1 VCVIDAVSS
10 ARGRISIPEKMKF
23 VLAMEDYSVHG
34 VRDALNATL
43 AEYEPLKLVLA
54 AFLTCFLSSIVT
66 SAISSA
72 FLALNDNGTS
82 LSNWS
87 ETCIFSCLSPNTF
100 VIIVGFS
107 KYNSTEDQR

>member
-1 VCVIDAVSS
+1 
-10 ARGRISIPEKMKF
+10 
-23 VLAMEDYSVHG
+23 MEEYSVHG

-72 FLALNDNGTS
+72 FLALSDNGLKSILTMVAFRF
-82 LSNWS
+82 L
-87 ETCIFSCLSPNTF
+87 
-100 VIIVGFS
+100 
-107 KYNSTEDQR
+107 K